1 MTEQDKELF
10 SQIYYQYYKRLLYT
24 AVHIIHNFSIAEE
37 LTNETFTIL
46 LAQFD
51 QVRNHPN
58 LDRWLYT
65 VLTNQAL
72 NELKKQKRYIHIVIP
87 QLQNGR
93 SRNAHYLM

>member
-51 QVRNHPN
+51 QVRDWPFEYK
-58 LDRWLYT
+58 LPYT
-65 VLTNQAL
+65 AQSAGYPI
-72 NELKKQKRYIHIVIP
+72 Q
-87 QLQNGR
+87 
-93 SRNAHYLM
+93 

>member
-10 SQIYYQYYKRLLYT
+10 SQIYYQYYKRLLY
-24 AVHIIHNFSIAEE
+24 AAIHIVHNFSIAEE

-51 QVRNHPN
+51 PVRRHPN

-72 NELKKQKRYIHIVIP
+72 NELKKQMYCRMDYQKRIRKFCIFAMNRI
-87 QLQNGR
+87 
-93 SRNAHYLM
+93 